1 MRVTLRVAR
10 CTLCHDVACG
20 IRRDNFGS
28 TAWHTKGPRRACAL
42 LATRPIAALPKRSF
56 FAFVQLTSLSDLEE
70 LLQRRLP
77 GDVVTLEI
85 GAVRL
90 RLSPLAVRC
99 LA

>member
-1 MRVTLRVAR
+1 MTLRAAFVATTSGR
-10 CTLCHDVACG
+10 QRGTPRAHDA
-20 IRRDNFGS
+20 
-28 TAWHTKGPRRACAL
+28 HLL
-42 LATRPIAALPKRSF
+42 LATLPIAALPKRSI
-56 FAFVQLTSLSDLEE
+56 FAFVQLASLSDLEE

-90 RLSPLAVRC
+90 RLCPSAVRC

>member
-1 MRVTLRVAR
+1 MCVTLRVAR
-10 CTLCHDVACG
+10 CTLYHDVACRF
-20 IRRDNFGS
+20 RRDNFGS

-42 LATRPIAALPKRSF
+42 LATRPIAAPRKRSI
-56 FAFVQLTSLSDLEE
+56 FAFVQLASLSDLEA
-70 LLQRRLP
+70 LLQCRLP

-90 RLSPLAVRC
+90 RLRLAAVRC

>member
-1 MRVTLRVAR
+1 MTLRAAFVAPTSGR
-10 CTLCHDVACG
+10 QRGTPRAHDAHAHFWKLG
-20 IRRDNFGS
+20 RS
-28 TAWHTKGPRRACAL
+28 PRRESGRL
-42 LATRPIAALPKRSF
+42 IL
-56 FAFVQLTSLSDLEE
+56 AFVQLSSLSDLEE

-90 RLSPLAVRC
+90 RLCPSAVRC